1 MIKYFVSF
9 AHLRGLG
16 NTIVTSE
23 RKLTEQDIKVI
34 TRQIKEKF
42 AVKEVVILNFI
53 EMENK
58 ND

>member
-9 AHLRGLG
+9 AFIRGFG
-16 NTIVTSE
+16 NTFVTSE
-23 RKLTEQDIKVI
+23 RKLTEQDIEVI
-34 TRQIKEKF
+34 TRQIKENF

-53 EMENK
+53 EIENK

>member
-9 AHLRGLG
+9 AHLGGLG
-16 NTIVTSE
+16 NTFVTSE
-23 RKLTEQDIKVI
+23 RKLTEQDIEVI